1 MLDRDAVETLIERK
15 DLVDPKNPRLRKFK
29 DTKTIVV
36 ARGKL
41 RTVSVVENQV
51 SDDWDIMSP
60 DIIGAVYRK
69 VRSKEKVVIRFVFFY
84 LEQHHL
90 QRHQAPPSALLTLAF
105 AQTNV

>member
-29 DTKTIVV
+29 DTKLLL

-51 SDDWDIMSP
+51 SYDLLGHQASP
-60 DIIGAVYRK
+60 DIIATVYRK
-69 VRSKEKVVIRFVFFY
+69 VQRSKEKVVIRFVFFY

-90 QRHQAPPSALLTLAF
+90 QRHQAPPSRCSR
-105 AQTNV
+105 